1 MADSAWTPVD
11 ESAVKWTPGQEAASL
26 GDRVKTAF
34 AALPVEHSQGPY
46 GIPGSFEG
54 HPENVGEWVPA
65 GPGQIGAGAV
75 DVARGNIARGGHKM
89 ISGAGNTLLPTLPFV
104 AAAAPLATARGIVGG
119 TVGSEPGQRGGGAL
133 GASG

>member
-11 ESAVKWTPGQEAASL
+11 ESAAKWTPVQEAPSL
-26 GDRVKTAF
+26 WDRVKTAF
-34 AALPVEHSQGPY
+34 ASRPVEHSQGPY

-89 ISGAGNTLLPTLPFV
+89 ISGADKPLFPHPPS
-104 AAAAPLATARGIVGG
+104 AAAADPVTTPV
-119 TVGSEPGQRGGGAL
+119 
-133 GASG
+133 